1 LTNSKRHLCPDCLSD
16 YKRSD
21 YGIRERKKRKRGIN
35 AQWGRMNWPKNLF
48 HAGKTRKCLYHHL
61 MSILSGAKRRV
72 LKLQALPSWA
82 NTEKIKQVYIDR
94 INKELVTGK
103 KYHVDHIVPLQGKN
117 VCGLHV
123 EHNLQILPAAENIKK
138 SNKFNSLQYGN
149 KDRVV

>member
-1 LTNSKRHLCPDCLSD
+1 
-16 YKRSD
+16 
-21 YGIRERKKRKRGIN
+21 
-35 AQWGRMNWPKNLF
+35 
-48 HAGKTRKCLYHHL
+48 